1 MHFGKKNPNLSYTM
15 KNYNS
20 ENLIAIEKTLSERDL
35 GVQVSS
41 DLKYNDQ
48 ISKATSKANSM
59 LGQLKRTFV
68 TRDKIIWKKLYTTYV
83 RPHLEFAVAAWNPYL
98 KKDINL
104 IEKVQRR
111 ATKVS
116 PTIRHLTYERR
127 LANLNLTTLEIR
139 RTRGDLIQKYKIDKK
154 LDIIEWES
162 SPIIAPPR
170 ADRRG
175 QLIREKDKNCLQRY
189 NFFNNRIVNE
199 WNSLPNYVVNSK
211 SLDQFKA
218 CLDKHLTSCQSGSSE
233 ARHAPRD

>member
-83 RPHLEFAVAAWNPYL
+83 RPHLEFAIAAWNPYL

-111 ATKVS
+111 DTKVS
-116 PTIRHLTYERR
+116 QHF
-127 LANLNLTTLEIR
+127 
-139 RTRGDLIQKYKIDKK
+139 
-154 LDIIEWES
+154 S
-162 SPIIAPPR
+162 
-170 ADRRG
+170 
-175 QLIREKDKNCLQRY
+175 LQ
-189 NFFNNRIVNE
+189 
-199 WNSLPNYVVNSK
+199 SL
-211 SLDQFKA
+211 
-218 CLDKHLTSCQSGSSE
+218 
-233 ARHAPRD
+233 

>member
-1 MHFGKKNPNLSYTM
+1 M
-15 KNYNS
+15 
-20 ENLIAIEKTLSERDL
+20 
-35 GVQVSS
+35 SS

-48 ISKATSKANSM
+48 VSKATSKANSM

-104 IEKVQRR
+104 KEKVQKR

-116 PTIRHLTYERR
+116 PAIRHLTYEKR
-127 LANLNLTTLEIR
+127 LVNLNLTTLETR

-154 LDIIEWES
+154 LDIIEWEN
-162 SPIIAPPR
+162 SPITAPPR

-175 QLIREKDKNCLQRY
+175 QLIREKDNNCLQRF
-189 NFFNNRIVNE
+189 NFFKNRIVND
-199 WNSLPNYVVNSK
+199 WNSLPDYAVY
-211 SLDQFKA
+211 SLTLDPFKA
-218 CLDKHLTSCQSGSSE
+218 
-233 ARHAPRD
+233 